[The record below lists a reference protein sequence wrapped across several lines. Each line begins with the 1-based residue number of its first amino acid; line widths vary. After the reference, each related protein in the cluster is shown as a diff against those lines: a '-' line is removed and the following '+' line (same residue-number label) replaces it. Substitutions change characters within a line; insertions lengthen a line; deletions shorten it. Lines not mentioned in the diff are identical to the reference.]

1 MNDAPALILL
11 PGLASDDAL
20 WADIPQRLA
29 AAGRPPAAIT
39 RVHFGHDTLPAMA
52 EALLA
57 AHAGPLLLAGTSMG
71 GMVAMHAA
79 LRAPRRVA
87 ALALLGTSARAD
99 TPELIRLRTEACAL
113 FAAGRMDEVLR
124 ANVPFAF
131 HPDHAADAGLVDAY
145 LAMIGRAGAPALIR
159 QNRAVMARPD
169 LRPELPRLRCRT
181 LVMVGEADAL
191 TPPEHAQEIAAA
203 VRGAEFV
210 SVPGA
215 GHMLTMEQ
223 PAAVAQLLLDWL
235 LELPPAAGPMR

>member
-1 MNDAPALILL
+1 MHTLILL
-11 PGLASDDAL
+11 PGLACDAGL
-20 WADIPQRLA
+20 WAAQQ
-29 AAGRPPAAIT
+29 
-39 RVHFGHDTLPAMA
+39 
-52 EALLA
+52 ALLA
-57 AHAGPLLLAGTSMG
+57 TQARVHVSDVHFRFDSLVEMADALLAEHDGPLVLAGASMG

-79 LRAPRRVA
+79 LRAPQRVA

-99 TPELIRLRTEACAL
+99 TPELVRLRTEACAL

-124 ANVPFAF
+124 ANLPFAF

-159 QNRAVMARPD
+159 QNQAVMARPD

-215 GHMLTMEQ
+215 GHMLTLEQ